1 MSKEQSAMFGAKAQ
15 PVKSHVRTARA
26 IHVAAKADTDRALG
40 IVHKASYQ
48 YHQSLCIDDL
58 MIMHYAFVEYV
69 NLKEQSDTLWYA
81 AMMDATS

>member
-1 MSKEQSAMFGAKAQ
+1 MSREQSAMFGAKAQ

-48 YHQSLCIDDL
+48 YNQSLSIDDL

-69 NLKEQSDTLWYA
+69 NLKEQSDTLSYA
-81 AMMDATS
+81 VMMDATS